1 MRRKRAPRSTPRAP
15 EVSDGDDSFV
25 VVDVKGEEEKQ
36 DEKQDEKQE
45 SGREEEKA
53 EEEKKEEAPES
64 GGEENSADNEVTNE
78 VKEFI
83 QNLDIDDLVSKLDWL
98 HRMLTQAAEKGIP
111 HIRIPIPRL
120 PIPRPLDDD
129 PDRVVLNE
137 TLKQPLLDEE
147 LGDEEIPRPLDDDPD
162 RVVLNETLEQPLL
175 DEELGEELRLP
186 GARALSHQRMAD
198 APEPMEEKALST
210 EILQLLIVH
219 EGLRAQLITSATLVA
234 IATSSGALSALSQW
248 AAASGRGHDT
258 LKDLVNAWMPLVLA
272 LISTAAHYRILAR
285 NWWREAEAIF
295 SRINDAWTSAKAFV
309 IGVMDTLDSL
319 VLEALNEL
327 RGLVDRLVKESEDA
341 VAAMRQ
347 SETYLCI
354 VDSNFVLPQPSDL
367 RRPIDAV
374 QARAERVA
382 KTIKLDALR
391 KADEIVDSSLIGRIL
406 TRKRLFMRTFAVA
419 PLALVLVVNTIATV
433 ATGAAQPTLIQDPSA
448 AIALETSVPQALP
461 AANSAAVDS
470 EINVLSIM
478 AGYVWPTFAQAACAC
493 TQALV
498 LAIISHKPVVVRVLN
513 FIIGIIEAGL
523 ELWVNTKARAILD
536 PITGPAMETVAEHAD
551 TFFPHFRQS
560 LTMLQQVQY
569 ALRD

>member
-391 KADEIVDSSLIGRIL
+391 KADEIVDSSLIGCIL

-551 TFFPHFRQS
+551 TFFPHFRES